1 MVRSQGAASD
11 RFVALSVTT
20 FTNGIW
26 FWSHF
31 VGLLKSDL
39 GVQRLCNKR
48 SCLAAAFSV
57 TEFVTVI
64 AMILVALCVLL
75 KFDLEAALDLD
86 KFMAIVAMN

>member
-1 MVRSQGAASD
+1 
-11 RFVALSVTT
+11 
-20 FTNGIW
+20 
-26 FWSHF
+26 
-31 VGLLKSDL
+31 
-39 GVQRLCNKR
+39 
-48 SCLAAAFSV
+48 V